1 MALFSLQ
8 DPRQINKTLFLQA
21 SWLIEIDRDLIIM
34 ASIERRRIRRTLNIK
49 TNPTSSEA
57 IEVERI
63 IRRDGFNYFL
73 IANE

>member
-1 MALFSLQ
+1 
-8 DPRQINKTLFLQA
+8 LFLQA
-21 SWLIEIDRDLIIM
+21 SWLIEIERDLIIM
-34 ASIERRRIRRTLNIK
+34 ASIERRRSRRTLNIK
-49 TNPTSSEA
+49 PTSSEA

>member
-1 MALFSLQ
+1 
-8 DPRQINKTLFLQA
+8 
-21 SWLIEIDRDLIIM
+21 M

-49 TNPTSSEA
+49 TNPTSAKA

>member
-1 MALFSLQ
+1 MALYSLQ

-21 SWLIEIDRDLIIM
+21 SWLIERDLIIM

>member
-1 MALFSLQ
+1 MALYSLQ

-21 SWLIEIDRDLIIM
+21 SWLIERDLIIM
-34 ASIERRRIRRTLNIK
+34 ATIERRRIRRTLNIK

>member
-1 MALFSLQ
+1 M
-8 DPRQINKTLFLQA
+8 P
-21 SWLIEIDRDLIIM
+21 
-34 ASIERRRIRRTLNIK
+34 SIERRRIRRTLNIK

-57 IEVERI
+57 IEVARI

>member
-1 MALFSLQ
+1 MALYSLQ

-21 SWLIEIDRDLIIM
+21 SWLIEIERDLIIM
-34 ASIERRRIRRTLNIK
+34 TSIEPRRIRRTLNIK
-49 TNPTSSEA
+49 TNPTSSEV

>member
-1 MALFSLQ
+1 MALYSLQ

-34 ASIERRRIRRTLNIK
+34 ASIERRRIRSTLKIK
-49 TNPTSSEA
+49 TKPTSSEA

>member
-1 MALFSLQ
+1 MALYSLQ
-8 DPRQINKTLFLQA
+8 DARQINKTLFLQA
-21 SWLIEIDRDLIIM
+21 SWLIEIERDLIIM
-34 ASIERRRIRRTLNIK
+34 ASIETRTIRRTLNIK
-49 TNPTSSEA
+49 TNPTSSEV